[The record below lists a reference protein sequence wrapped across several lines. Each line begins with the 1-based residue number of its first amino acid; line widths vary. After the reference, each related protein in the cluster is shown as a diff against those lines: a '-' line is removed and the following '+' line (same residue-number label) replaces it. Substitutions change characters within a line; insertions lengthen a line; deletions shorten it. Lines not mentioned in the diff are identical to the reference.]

1 MNYLSTPIQAA
12 PGPHLIQWLE
22 HKVSAG
28 FPSPAEDFG
37 VSRLDLDRILNI
49 DNDSNFFMRVSG
61 CSMTAYG
68 VNDGDIVSIRKGR
81 RPEHGDIVVASVR
94 GEFLVKML
102 EINDGQMTLKAGNP
116 AYKDIVLTEELEAE
130 CWGVVAAVIRV
141 FPSGIVNVRSG

>member
-1 MNYLSTPIQAA
+1 M
-12 PGPHLIQWLE
+12 IQWLE
-22 HKVSAG
+22 NKVSAG

-61 CSMTAYG
+61 FSMVSYG
-68 VNDGDIVSIRKGR
+68 LNDGDIVSIRKGR
-81 RPEHGDIVVASVR
+81 RPSNGDIVVASVK

-102 EINDGQMTLKAGNP
+102 EVHGNRMTLKAGNP
-116 AYKDIVLTEELEAE
+116 AYKDIELNDELEAE

-141 FPSGIVNVRSG
+141 FPSGVVNVRSG